1 MNILTDQELR
11 ALVAS
16 AMRGDREAITSLL
29 KYYTPALYFVSRLY
43 LGDKE
48 TAKKSEQQA
57 LRSALKQLKYAQA
70 APDITDW
77 MIDQV
82 RSEALNTL
90 KPVRT
95 SGAYSMYYDSSDE
108 YPNLEDAMAYTEEEC
123 RIRILKALDRIA
135 EPERAVLAL
144 RFFDHMPID
153 EIAARM
159 ETTTEEIR
167 SLLVSGKA
175 GLRNSGIPA
184 GTLAALCERVNPYEP
199 EAETAGTVEPEEPV
213 VFAAAEPAEVRTETV
228 RETEYRTQ
236 EPQTQTVV
244 EQPVEEEEPLLTE
257 PEQDEIPEVAAEV
270 PAAAVAEAVQP
281 AVQEPQAEYEAEEK
295 VMPVR
300 KKKKSHWLLK
310 SLIAILLGA
319 GAAVG
324 LYLYLVMNKAKPAAP
339 QAKPA
344 ETQETETVPEETEKP
359 AETEQKPA
367 ETEQKPEEKTEEK
380 TEETPAETEDT
391 GEVVGS
397 AEVIVDELRIRAGSG
412 TGFDEVDVAPYGAV
426 YDVYEVRSDN
436 EYMWYRIGDEMWIA
450 DSEGSWVTFTPAE

>member
-11 ALVAS
+11 ALVAN

-57 LRSALKQLKYAQA
+57 LRSALKKLKDSLSA
-70 APDITDW
+70 ADITDW

-82 RSEALNTL
+82 RGEALNTL

-95 SGAYSMYYDSSDE
+95 SGAYSMYYDSYDE

-123 RIRILKALDRIA
+123 RIRILKALDQVA

-153 EIAARM
+153 DIARRM
-159 ETTTEEIR
+159 EVTPEEVR

-175 GLRNSGIPA
+175 GLRNSGTPT

-199 EAETAGTVEPEEPV
+199 ETETAGTIQPEEPEE
-213 VFAAAEPAEVRTETV
+213 FAEPEPKEVHTVTETV
-228 RETEYRTQ
+228 RETEYRSE

-244 EQPVEEEEPLLTE
+244 EQPATEPEPETLLTE
-257 PEQDEIPEVAAEV
+257 PEDEIPEVAAEV

-295 VMPVR
+295 AMPVR

-319 GAAVG
+319 AAAVG
-324 LYLYLVMNKAKPAAP
+324 LYLYLVMNKAKPAVTP
-339 QAKPA
+339 QTKPA

-367 ETEQKPEEKTEEK
+367 ETEEKPEEKP
-380 TEETPAETEDT
+380 EETPSETEAT
-391 GEVVGS
+391 GDVVGS
-397 AEVIVDELRIRAGSG
+397 AEVIVDELRIRSGSG

-436 EYMWYRIGDEMWIA
+436 EYMWYRIGEDMWIA
-450 DSEGSWVTFTPAE
+450 DSEGSWVTFTPTE